1 MNKKRITEFSI
12 YLQAFMQRIVTR
24 FQIPGIFL
32 MMKRWKWWKNFQS
45 LFQQKL
51 KVTDFSHQ
59 IGPFSK
65 WRKTNGLLWCC
76 WWKQKKYT
84 PEECVQSIN
93 MLSSAIRS
101 IHRDILLYSSSQGE
115 LLSLL
120 KDFYGS
126 SFSAILWNNLNISRS
141 HAFFLMKF
149 YKFVTNYPRLLWS
162 KLPLKY
168 FPKNFSWWR
177 ERGLERTVKF
187 AEKTTNE
194 CDWIYLK
201 VINDICDLKSFLF
214 HIFILYFTCGQC
226 DV

>member
-12 YLQAFMQRIVTR
+12 YLQAFMRRIVTR

-65 WRKTNGLLWCC
+65 WRKTNGLLWCW

-84 PEECVQSIN
+84 PEECVQSRN

-101 IHRDILLYSSSQGE
+101 NYRDFCWIPPCKVNCFRSWKISMVHHFLLYCEITSTFQDRM
-115 LLSLL
+115 L
-120 KDFYGS
+120 
-126 SFSAILWNNLNISRS
+126 FSWWN
-141 HAFFLMKF
+141 FTK
-149 YKFVTNYPRLLWS
+149 LWS
-162 KLPLKY
+162 KLSLKY
-168 FPKNFSWWR
+168 FQKNFSWWR

-187 AEKTTNE
+187 AEKSTNE
-194 CDWIYLK
+194 CDWI
-201 VINDICDLKSFLF
+201 
-214 HIFILYFTCGQC
+214 
-226 DV
+226 

>member
-12 YLQAFMQRIVTR
+12 YLQAFMRRIVTR

-65 WRKTNGLLWCC
+65 WRKTNGLLWCW

-84 PEECVQSIN
+84 PEECVQSRN

-101 IHRDILLYSSSQGE
+101 IYRDFCCIPPCKVNCFRSWKISMVHHFLLYCEITSTFQDRM
-115 LLSLL
+115 L
-120 KDFYGS
+120 
-126 SFSAILWNNLNISRS
+126 FSWWN
-141 HAFFLMKF
+141 FTK
-149 YKFVTNYPRLLWS
+149 LWS

-168 FPKNFSWWR
+168 FQKTFHD
-177 ERGLERTVKF
+177 G
-187 AEKTTNE
+187 EKEVWKELWNL
-194 CDWIYLK
+194 LK
-201 VINDICDLKSFLF
+201 KQQMNVIE
-214 HIFILYFTCGQC
+214 FT
-226 DV
+226 

>member
-12 YLQAFMQRIVTR
+12 YLQAFMRRIVTR

-65 WRKTNGLLWCC
+65 WRKTNGLLWCW

-84 PEECVQSIN
+84 PEECVQSRN

-101 IHRDILLYSSSQGE
+101 IYRDFCWIPPCKVNCFRSWKISMVHHFLLYCEITSTFQDRMFFLDEILQNCEVNCHWNIFKKTFHDGE
-115 LLSLL
+115 KEVWKELWNLL
-120 KDFYGS
+120 KKQQM
-126 SFSAILWNNLNISRS
+126 N
-141 HAFFLMKF
+141 
-149 YKFVTNYPRLLWS
+149 
-162 KLPLKY
+162 
-168 FPKNFSWWR
+168 
-177 ERGLERTVKF
+177 
-187 AEKTTNE
+187 
-194 CDWIYLK
+194 
-201 VINDICDLKSFLF
+201 VIESN
-214 HIFILYFTCGQC
+214 
-226 DV
+226 

>member
-45 LFQQKL
+45 LFQQRL

-65 WRKTNGLLWCC
+65 WRKTNGLLWCW

-101 IHRDILLYSSSQGE
+101 IHRDILLYSSLQGE

-126 SFSAILWNNLNISRS
+126 SFSAILWNNLNIPRS

-149 YKFVTNYPRLLWS
+149 TNLS
-162 KLPLKY
+162 QIIQD
-168 FPKNFSWWR
+168 FCEVN
-177 ERGLERTVKF
+177 
-187 AEKTTNE
+187 
-194 CDWIYLK
+194 C
-201 VINDICDLKSFLF
+201 
-214 HIFILYFTCGQC
+214 H
-226 DV
+226 

>member
-12 YLQAFMQRIVTR
+12 YLQAFMRRIVTR

-65 WRKTNGLLWCC
+65 WRKTNGLLWCW

-84 PEECVQSIN
+84 PEECVQKYAVKCYQKHLQRLLLN
-93 MLSSAIRS
+93 SS
-101 IHRDILLYSSSQGE
+101 LQGE

-149 YKFVTNYPRLLWS
+149 YKI
-162 KLPLKY
+162 
-168 FPKNFSWWR
+168 
-177 ERGLERTVKF
+177 VK
-187 AEKTTNE
+187 
-194 CDWIYLK
+194 
-201 VINDICDLKSFLF
+201 
-214 HIFILYFTCGQC
+214 
-226 DV
+226 

>member
-101 IHRDILLYSSSQGE
+101 IHRDILLYSSLQGE

-120 KDFYGS
+120 KDFYG
-126 SFSAILWNNLNISRS
+126 FLLYCEITSAFQDRML
-141 HAFFLMKF
+141 
-149 YKFVTNYPRLLWS
+149 
-162 KLPLKY
+162 
-168 FPKNFSWWR
+168 FSWWNLQICHR
-177 ERGLERTVKF
+177 LSKTFVK
-187 AEKTTNE
+187 
-194 CDWIYLK
+194 
-201 VINDICDLKSFLF
+201 
-214 HIFILYFTCGQC
+214 
-226 DV
+226 